1 MFYASHPWPK
11 SSGPYNVCNLALGL
25 KNTSASLSA
34 GPLPQS
40 WAPFCGSGL
49 CAVSPSD
56 LIMMTEWSE
65 QLPAFRLDPGNIFG
79 SMLCSPGL
87 PPSLLQSTGTKP
99 GFPPSFSQRNIL
111 NVGTISLSIIPK
123 LALGLD
129 SSPLLSSH
137 LTSLLVY
144 SLTETAVGGRL
155 CSKLFPY
162 VHSIL
167 TRQVLTIPIL
177 QMRKLRQKEVKQLP
191 QITS

>member
-1 MFYASHPWPK
+1 MHPTPGLNRQAPTTFVTWPWG
-11 SSGPYNVCNLALGL
+11 SRTPR
-25 KNTSASLSA
+25 
-34 GPLPQS
+34 LPCQ
-40 WAPFCGSGL
+40 L
-49 CAVSPSD
+49 VLSPSPG
-56 LIMMTEWSE
+56 
-65 QLPAFRLDPGNIFG
+65 LPSVAQACVLLLAFRLDPGNIFG

-87 PPSLLQSTGTKP
+87 PPGLLRSTGTKP

-129 SSPLLSSH
+129 SLPLLSSH

-167 TRQVLTIPIL
+167 TRQVLTIPFC
-177 QMRKLRQKEVKQLP
+177 R
-191 QITS
+191 